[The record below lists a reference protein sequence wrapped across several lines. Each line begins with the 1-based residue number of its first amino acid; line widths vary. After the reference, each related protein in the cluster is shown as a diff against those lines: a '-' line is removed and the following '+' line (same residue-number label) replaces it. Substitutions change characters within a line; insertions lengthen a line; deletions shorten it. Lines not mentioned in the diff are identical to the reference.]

1 MTANG
6 RARLDRA
13 ERNEQAFKSY
23 NERRAA
29 AEEAGDVPPDEPV
42 PFACECDDPACW
54 KAVELQLGAY
64 ERAVEPVDHFLVAP
78 GHQDPAVETVVEE
91 HGGYVIVSKPSLRR
105 RPE

>member
-1 MTANG
+1 V
-6 RARLDRA
+6 RDRVHRA
-13 ERNEQAFKSY
+13 EKNELAFQSY
-23 NERRAA
+23 NERRTA
-29 AEEAGDVPPDEPV
+29 AERAGETPPNGRV
-42 PFACECDDPACW
+42 QFVCECDDPACW

-91 HGGYVIVSKPSLRR
+91 HGGYVIDSKPSLRR